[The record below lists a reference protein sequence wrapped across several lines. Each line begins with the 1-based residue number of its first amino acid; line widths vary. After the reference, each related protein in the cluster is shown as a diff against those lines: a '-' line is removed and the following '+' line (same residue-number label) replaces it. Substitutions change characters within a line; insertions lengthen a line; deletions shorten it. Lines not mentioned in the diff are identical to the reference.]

1 MEECDREKQLN
12 SGQPGSKGEAGRCQ
26 RQSVLQN
33 YAPGDLLPLT
43 RPYFA
48 KVSSAMNLSVDWFTH
63 EVV

>member
-1 MEECDREKQLN
+1 MEECGREKQLN

-26 RQSVLQN
+26 KQGVFQN
-33 YAPGDLLPLT
+33 YVSRDLFPLT

-48 KVSSAMNLSVDWFTH
+48 IVSSAMNLSVDWFTH